1 MPPEVMESL
10 VDEAS
15 NAASGAYEQALGNGS
30 DISEAIESAINAASS
45 AMVEMG
51 VPTEMVESIGS
62 SIIDEFNEAISNGA
76 SLEEALEIALDGISD
91 VSNSDLNTEDQ
102 DISPEYNF
110 DFAHSLDSPGAKLLD
125 EAMAKGLTVEEALKY
140 VNKEMFPEGEGI
152 QQGPPTLAEIQEL
165 NSEKINVVKQEP
177 EEEEE
182 NELSQMEADMDAEA
196 GNVVEEKPE
205 DFDESQKLGTEELS
219 NDIKDDDI
227 S

>member
-1 MPPEVMESL
+1 MPPEVIESL
-10 VDEAS
+10 IDEAG
-15 NAASGAYEQALGNGS
+15 NAATGAYEQALGDGS
-30 DISEAIESAINAASS
+30 NISEAIESAINAASS

-51 VPTEMVESIGS
+51 VPAEIVDSIGN
-62 SIIDEFNEAISNGA
+62 SIIDEFNEAIANGA
-76 SLEEALEIALDGISD
+76 SLEEAFEIALDGTSNISGSD
-91 VSNSDLNTEDQ
+91 SNAQ
-102 DISPEYNF
+102 DEGISSEYNF
-110 DFAHSLDSPGAKLLD
+110 DFAHSLDSPGSKLLD